1 MVQICSLFPIFASI
15 SISLAASASHIT
27 SAVSYSPDELSS
39 ASSRALKSDATFI
52 FEFLGDFV
60 SHTLTY
66 LDYMQEN
73 SMTFPGDLQNY
84 IFRLQSITNDQS
96 IIAALE
102 TRSFPFEDF
111 ITMYTKFD
119 WASSFMSANG
129 VSTIYK
135 PEDFLTVSGE
145 ASSTSSS
152 DTSSATSEDSYSG
165 SDSGSKGIASSTDD
179 SKSASSTSAASS
191 SDGSKSS
198 TSSSESSSSTST
210 VSDSSNGVGSLYIPI
225 ISLPV
230 AMISVFL
237 L

>member
-152 DTSSATSEDSYSG
+152 ATSADSYSG